1 VIHDQTYPSPR
12 ANRKTT
18 WGSMMRRFSLALLT
32 LMFVGGTLGAQMPQ
46 RPSAYTN
53 DPSYWITAGVSGF
66 RANAV
71 NDGVSGSTWNFG
83 NSTNIAYRGSIEK
96 GGTNG
101 SSFGVAGSWSHV
113 PFLYSSPV
121 NVPLAAG
128 GGARCG
134 SGSSCDAHLDLM
146 TLVATFHSGGGVGF
160 HQVLELNGG
169 VVGYRNL
176 KRDSDGAKLAPTGT
190 NIDPLFA
197 LGYGFGYGLSD
208 RTNLDVISDYSFAIH
223 ERKDLSNGTSN
234 TNSMPGLRVSLRMGF
249 GGGAHRR

>member
-1 VIHDQTYPSPR
+1 MIHDQTYPTAR

-18 WGSMMRRFSLALLT
+18 WGNMMRRFSLALLAV
-32 LMFVGGTLGAQMPQ
+32 MFVGGSLGAQMPR

-71 NDGVSGSTWNFG
+71 NDGVSGSAWNFG

-96 GGTNG
+96 GGNNG

-113 PFLYSSPV
+113 PFLYSSTGFAPV
-121 NVPLAAG
+121 PTG
-128 GGARCG
+128 GVQCLN
-134 SGSSCDAHLDLM
+134 GSSCDAHLDLM
-146 TLVATFHSGGGVGF
+146 TLVATFHSGGGIGF

-169 VVGYRNL
+169 VVAYSNL
-176 KRDSDGAKLAPTGT
+176 KRDSDGSQLNPPGR

-234 TNSMPGLRVSLRMGF
+234 TNSMPGIRVALRMGF

>member
-1 VIHDQTYPSPR
+1 
-12 ANRKTT
+12 
-18 WGSMMRRFSLALLT
+18 MMRRFSLALLT
-32 LMFVGGTLGAQMPQ
+32 VMFVGGSLGAQMPR

-53 DPSYWITAGVSGF
+53 DPSYWITAGISGF

-83 NSTNIAYRGSIEK
+83 GSTNIAYRGSIEK

-113 PFLYSSPV
+113 PFLYSAPV
-121 NVPLAAG
+121 FVPLAAG
-128 GGARCG
+128 GGVRCQ
-134 SGSSCDAHLDLM
+134 SGSSCNAHLDLM
-146 TLVATFHSGGGVGF
+146 TLVATFHSGGGIGF

-169 VVGYRNL
+169 VVGYSNL
-176 KRDSDGAKLAPTGT
+176 KRDSDGAKLAPTGQ

-223 ERKDLSNGTSN
+223 ERTDLSNGTSN
-234 TNSMPGLRVSLRMGF
+234 TNSMPGIRVSLRMGF

>member
-1 VIHDQTYPSPR
+1 
-12 ANRKTT
+12 
-18 WGSMMRRFSLALLT
+18 MRRFSLALLT
-32 LMFVGGTLGAQMPQ
+32 VMFVGGSLGAQMPR

-71 NDGVSGSTWNFG
+71 NDGVSASTWNFG

-96 GGTNG
+96 GGNNG
-101 SSFGVAGSWSHV
+101 SSFGIAGSWSHV
-113 PFLYSSPV
+113 PFLYSSASAPV
-121 NVPLAAG
+121 IPPG
-128 GGARCG
+128 GGPCG
-134 SGSSCDAHLDLM
+134 SSPSCDAHLDLM
-146 TLVATFHSGGGVGF
+146 TLVATFHSGGGIGF

-169 VVGYRNL
+169 VVAYSNL
-176 KRDSDGAKLAPTGT
+176 KRDSDGSQLSPLGR

-234 TNSMPGLRVSLRMGF
+234 TNSMPGIRVALRMGF